1 MMTTGRWPMRRWL
14 AAVIAMGLT
23 ALVIGIPTGIIRTPF
38 YHRMTPVLWWNYP
51 VWAVT
56 AVLSGLICATYVRTA
71 DSSPRPSQVGF
82 VGGFLSLLA
91 VGCPICNKAVVFAI
105 GVTGALDLWAPL
117 QPLIAVLSLW
127 LLGWALARRLSGERV
142 CPVKGAIRP
151 SLPVTR

>member
-1 MMTTGRWPMRRWL
+1 MTIGRWPMRRWL

-23 ALVIGIPTGIIRTPF
+23 ALVIGIPTGIIQTPF

-117 QPLIAVLSLW
+117 QPLIAVLSLG

-142 CPVKGAIRP
+142 CPVKRAIRP